1 MATKLDIKLNTVGA
15 IMTSR
20 VVTIEMDDSLQV
32 IQDVFRRVKFHHLVV
47 VDEGKIVGIISD
59 RDFFKAISPFV
70 NTLSETNRDR
80 ATLEK
85 RAHQIMS
92 HYPITV
98 RKSCMIEKAARMML
112 ERGISC
118 LPVTHADGTVEGILT
133 WKDLFKV
140 FLQPES
146 YS

>member
-1 MATKLDIKLNTVGA
+1 
-15 IMTSR
+15 MTSR

-32 IQDVFRRVKFHHLVV
+32 IQDVFRKVKFHHLIV

-80 ATLEK
+80 ATLDK

-92 HYPITV
+92 HYPLTV
-98 RKSCMIEKAARMML
+98 LKSCPIEKAAKMML
-112 ERGISC
+112 ERGVSC
-118 LPVTHADGTVEGILT
+118 LPITNADHMVEGILT

-146 YS
+146 DS